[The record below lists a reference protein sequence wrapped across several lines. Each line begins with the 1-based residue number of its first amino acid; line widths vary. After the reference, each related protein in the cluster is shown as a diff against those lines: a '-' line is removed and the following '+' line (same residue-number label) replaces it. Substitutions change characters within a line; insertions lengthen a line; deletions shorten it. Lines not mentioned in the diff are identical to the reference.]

1 MKNPFENLD
10 KILEHRLRLQILSV
24 LMANDTYDFNS
35 LKELL
40 KITDGSLATHIK
52 ALEKEKYISTTKS
65 FIDRKPNTK
74 YKATEKGKNAFRKH
88 LDALEEVLKQQRQ

>member
-10 KILEHRLRLQILSV
+10 KTLEHRLRLQILSV
-24 LMANDTYDFNS
+24 LMANDSYDFNS

-52 ALEKEKYISTTKS
+52 ALEREKYISTTKS

-88 LDALEEVLKQQRQ
+88 LDALEEVLKQQRK